1 MSEPGA
7 TDTDTEGGPFERDV
21 DLGAALPDDESVAP
35 LREWIDTVQG
45 VVAHNAATR
54 PYTTL
59 LVAGAIGYVL
69 AAGVPTVVSRMAL
82 NAGGRLVMGR
92 IVQSL
97 LSEQT

>member
-1 MSEPGA
+1 MTDPGIA
-7 TDTDTEGGPFERDV
+7 EHPDAEGAFAAGDA
-21 DLGAALPDDESVAP
+21 DLGEGLTGEGTAP
-35 LREWIDTVQG
+35 IREWIDAVQG
-45 VVAHNAATR
+45 VVAHNAQTR

-97 LSEQT
+97 LSEQA